1 MDYAAAILKRLPHGW
16 RSTGIG
22 ELIEVAQSYLP
33 ESDIPGIASAYEF
46 SAAAHGEQRRL
57 TGEPYVSHPV
67 AVASILAELRLDAD
81 TLRAALLHDVLEDTS
96 TEVGDLVTAFGS
108 GVGLLVEGV
117 SKLEHIH
124 FDSREEAQ
132 AESFRKM
139 LLAMV
144 EDLRVILV
152 KLADRTHN
160 MRTLSVFPPDK
171 QRRIA
176 RETLEIYAPIANRLG
191 INSLKVELEDL
202 GFKYLHPLRY
212 RVLENALRRGVGNQR
227 QYLRRIERNLTKAL
241 GDAEV
246 EHRIHARNKHPYS
259 IYCKMLSKQVNL
271 GDIADVFGFRLIVAD
286 ADACYRVLGI
296 VHQLYKPMPGR
307 FKDYIAIPRVNGYQS
322 LHTTL
327 IGPDGVPLEVQIR
340 TEQMDHL
347 AERGIAAHWQ
357 YKAVEKQSHGAE
369 VRAREWLAGLMEM
382 QQVEDSEEFLET
394 VKVDLFPDKVYVFT
408 PKAEI
413 LRLPRGAT
421 AVDFAYAVHTGV
433 GNRCVAAKIDRQL
446 VPLRTILR
454 SGQTVEIITARGA
467 KPNPNWMNF
476 VVTAKARNAVRGFLK
491 NLQENEAQE
500 LGKRLLGQALKAQSS
515 SLRRVKKA
523 ALNEL
528 LAEFEMQSV
537 TMLYEDIGLGER
549 LAPVV
554 AGQLLERMAKTSDG
568 TQAPAVPLVIA
579 GTEGMVVTYARC
591 CYPIPGD
598 EIIGYMSSGR
608 GLVVHR
614 ETCGNVANFRKQP
627 AKWTNVRWKRKVKG
641 EFIAGIQVRSLN
653 RMGLLAEMATVI
665 TVAECNID
673 HVSVETD
680 SDSSTM
686 EFLLRVRDRTHL
698 ARVIRGIRAMP
709 DVVRI
714 VRTIT

>member
-1 MDYAAAILKRLPHGW
+1 M
-16 RSTGIG
+16 
-22 ELIEVAQSYLP
+22 
-33 ESDIPGIASAYEF
+33 
-46 SAAAHGEQRRL
+46 
-57 TGEPYVSHPV
+57 
-67 AVASILAELRLDAD
+67 
-81 TLRAALLHDVLEDTS
+81 
-96 TEVGDLVTAFGS
+96 
-108 GVGLLVEGV
+108 
-117 SKLEHIH
+117 
-124 FDSREEAQ
+124 
-132 AESFRKM
+132 
-139 LLAMV
+139 
-144 EDLRVILV
+144 

-160 MRTLSVFPPDK
+160 MRTLSVFATDK

-202 GFKYLHPLRY
+202 GFKYLYPVRY
-212 RVLENALRRGVGNQR
+212 RVLEKAVRRAVGNQR
-227 QYLRRIERNLTKAL
+227 QYLRKIETNLAKAL
-241 GDAEV
+241 TDAEI
-246 EHRIHARNKHPYS
+246 EHRILARNKHLYS
-259 IYCKMLSKQVNL
+259 IYLKMLRKHRSL
-271 GDIADVFGFRLIVAD
+271 GDIADVFGFRVIVTD
-286 ADACYRVLGI
+286 PDACYRALGL

-327 IGPDGVPLEVQIR
+327 LGPNGLPLEVQIR

-382 QQVEDSEEFLET
+382 QQAEDSEEFLET

-408 PKAEI
+408 PKGEI

-433 GNRCVAAKIDRQL
+433 GHRCVAAKIDRQL
-446 VPLRTILR
+446 VPLRTVLR

-467 KPNPNWMNF
+467 KPNPNWVNF
-476 VVTAKARNAVRGFLK
+476 VVTAKARNAIRAFLK
-491 NLQENEAQE
+491 NLQNNEAQE
-500 LGKRLLGQALKAQSS
+500 LGKRLLGQALKAHSM
-515 SLRRVKKA
+515 SLRRIKKA

-528 LAEFEMQSV
+528 LAEFQMDSV
-537 TMLYEDIGLGER
+537 AALYEEIGLGER

-568 TQAPAVPLVIA
+568 AVSPAAPLVIA

-614 ETCGNVANFRKQP
+614 ENCGNVASFRKQP
-627 AKWTNVRWKRKVKG
+627 AKWANVRWKRNVKG
-641 EFIAGIQVRSLN
+641 EFTAGIQVRALN

-665 TVAECNID
+665 AAAECNID
-673 HVSVETD
+673 HVSVDTD

-686 EFLLRVRDRTHL
+686 EFLLGVRDRTHL
-698 ARVIRGIRAMP
+698 ARVIRGIRSLP

-714 VRTIT
+714 TRTIP